1 MYKKKKILAVIMA
14 RAGSKGIKN
23 KNLKKIGKNS
33 LVSLAANISNSIK
46 IIDKSII
53 STDSIKIGEEGK
65 KNKLDFFFL
74 RPKKISGGK
83 IPDQEVLFHALT
95 KAEKKYA
102 TKFDVVVSLPPT
114 TPTRKKDEVIKA
126 IKKLVDKK
134 YNSVWTIS
142 STDSKFHPDKSLKI
156 TKNRLSFFTK
166 IGHKIRYRQQLK
178 KIYHRNGVAYV
189 VTRRLIQNKT
199 LINKNSSYLLS
210 KLNHVSI
217 DTKEDLLLAKRIL
230 HSNNI

>member
-1 MYKKKKILAVIMA
+1 MYKKKKILAVVMA

-33 LVSLAANISNSIK
+33 LVSLAAKICQSVK

-53 STDSIKIGEEGK
+53 STDSMKIGEEGR
-65 KNKLDFFFL
+65 KNNLEFFFL

-83 IPDQEVLFHALT
+83 IPDQEVLFHALM
-95 KAEKKYA
+95 KAEKKFQ

-114 TPTRKKDEVIKA
+114 TPTRKKEEVIKA

-134 YNSVWTIS
+134 FNSIWTIS

-156 TKNRLSFFTK
+156 VKNKLSFFTK
-166 IGHKIRYRQQLK
+166 VGHKILYRQQLQK
-178 KIYHRNGVAYV
+178 VYHRNGVAYV
-189 VTRRLIQNKT
+189 VTRHLIQNKT
-199 LINKNSSYLLS
+199 LMNKNSSYLLS
-210 KLNHVSI
+210 KFNHISI
-217 DTKEDLLLAKRIL
+217 DTNEDLLLAKQIL